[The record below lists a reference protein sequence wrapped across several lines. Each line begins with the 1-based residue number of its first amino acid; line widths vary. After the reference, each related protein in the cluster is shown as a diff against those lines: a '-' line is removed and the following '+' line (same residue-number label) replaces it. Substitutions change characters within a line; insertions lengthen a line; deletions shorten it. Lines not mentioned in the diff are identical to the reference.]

1 MKRYLRAVL
10 VAHLVL
16 ACLALAVPQARESAA
31 APASP
36 PATTSLYITTLD
48 EGTNHDYGCNQGNA
62 LPDGFDGAV
71 VLDFGQ
77 PWSQNGAYGANIF
90 DSGYTIH
97 TTDEITPRHGL
108 PGLPRS

>member
-1 MKRYLRAVL
+1 MNRYLRAVL

-16 ACLALAVPQARESAA
+16 ACLALAAPQARESAA

-36 PATTSLYITTLD
+36 PATTSLYVTTLD

-71 VLDFGQ
+71 VLARGWPFTNVRDTRGKR
-77 PWSQNGAYGANIF
+77 A
-90 DSGYTIH
+90 
-97 TTDEITPRHGL
+97 
-108 PGLPRS
+108 